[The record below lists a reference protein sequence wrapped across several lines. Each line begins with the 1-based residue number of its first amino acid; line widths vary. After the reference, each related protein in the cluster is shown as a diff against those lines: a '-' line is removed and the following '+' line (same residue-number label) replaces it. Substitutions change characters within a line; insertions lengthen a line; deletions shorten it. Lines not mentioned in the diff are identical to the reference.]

1 MHTDTYLVFKASQEV
16 PLLGKKIRD
25 MSGRADTVVETAT

>member
-1 MHTDTYLVFKASQEV
+1 MHIDTYLAFKERQEV

-25 MSGRADTVVETAT
+25 MSGRADRMLETAT